1 MSRALPGSEFTRRQ
15 SLVVGGLSLFGLN
28 SADLS
33 ALRAAAAEPSADSR
47 SDSAANGSDSSLRT
61 A

>member
-1 MSRALPGSEFTRRQ
+1 MNRALPGSEFTRRQ

-33 ALRAAAAEPSADSR
+33 ALRAEIGRAHV
-47 SDSAANGSDSSLRT
+47 
-61 A
+61 